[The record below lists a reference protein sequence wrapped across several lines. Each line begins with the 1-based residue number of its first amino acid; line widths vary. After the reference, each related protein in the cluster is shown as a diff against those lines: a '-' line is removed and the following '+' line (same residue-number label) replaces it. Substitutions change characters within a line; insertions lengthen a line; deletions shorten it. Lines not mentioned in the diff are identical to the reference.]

1 MRPSAMSA
9 ISLPRDGIGMRSR
22 VRPVACHVLCLV
34 RFVARGSV
42 RRSTLS
48 VSNASD
54 GCLRALHPQR
64 PSSLAT
70 GPMSLLRSLA
80 SSEGH

>member
-1 MRPSAMSA
+1 MRPSAMGA

-22 VRPVACHVLCLV
+22 ARPVACHVFSSCGSWHAGL
-34 RFVARGSV
+34 SV

-64 PSSLAT
+64 PTNEQPWPPLQ
-70 GPMSLLRSLA
+70 
-80 SSEGH
+80 